1 MEFGAHLIHTRTR
14 NKIHKSF
21 TILDEDT
28 NNFDDSTDS
37 NTDND
42 LKLFAKCVVP
52 VSYSNYGYCELS
64 QVQANRIGF
73 KAVILSLIL
82 LRLPL
87 LLLLLLLLPLPLLHN
102 VLPTSIL
109 ILTPLVSNLHGT

>member
-28 NNFDDSTDS
+28 NNFDDSNIDS

-42 LKLFAKCVVP
+42 LKLFSKCVVP
-52 VSYSNYGYCELS
+52 LSYSNYGYCELS
-64 QVQANRIGF
+64 QVQSYRIGF
-73 KAVILSLIL
+73 KAVIILSL
-82 LRLPL
+82 
-87 LLLLLLLLPLPLLHN
+87 N
-102 VLPTSIL
+102 NYNSY
-109 ILTPLVSNLHGT
+109 

>member
-28 NNFDDSTDS
+28 NNFDDNNIDN

-42 LKLFAKCVVP
+42 LKLFSKCVVP
-52 VSYSNYGYCELS
+52 LSYSNYGYCELS
-64 QVQANRIGF
+64 QVQAYRIGF
-73 KAVILSLIL
+73 KAVIILLSLNNYNAYI
-82 LRLPL
+82 
-87 LLLLLLLLPLPLLHN
+87 N
-102 VLPTSIL
+102 TNTTSF
-109 ILTPLVSNLHGT
+109 